1 MYKFLKISLTNILFV
16 TSLVFCNQTNA
27 QNWDINL
34 LKQIN
39 PSNPNSSTWKNISS
53 TAEPICVAAP
63 ISMFAVS
70 LINHDQNLKKNSFKL
85 AESLIVTAAIAE
97 VMKVTINRDRPFVKY
112 PLDVFP
118 NQIDETGKSM
128 PSGHTAFAFTTATS
142 IYLAYPKWYVALP
155 AFTWATAVGYSRMY
169 LGQHYPSDVLMGAI
183 VGGGS
188 ACLTNWLNKKF
199 IEKKKVKMVKAPA

>member
-1 MYKFLKISLTNILFV
+1 MHSILKPISFSLLF
-16 TSLVFCNQTNA
+16 TSSIIFCNQLHA

-53 TAEPICVAAP
+53 TSEPLCVAAP
-63 ISMFAVS
+63 IGMFVVS
-70 LINHDQNLKKNSFKL
+70 LVNHDQNLKRNSFKL
-85 AESLIVTAAIAE
+85 AESVVITAAITE

-128 PSGHTAFAFTTATS
+128 PSAHTALAFTTATS

-169 LGQHYPSDVLMGAI
+169 LGQHYPSDVLVGAI

>member
-1 MYKFLKISLTNILFV
+1 MQKLLKICLTNILFI

-39 PSNPNSSTWKNISS
+39 PSNPNSSAWKNISS
-53 TAEPICVAAP
+53 TAEPLCVAAP
-63 ISMFAVS
+63 IGMFAVS
-70 LINHDQNLKKNSFKL
+70 LMNHDQDLKKNSYKL
-85 AESLIVTAAIAE
+85 AESIVVTAAIAE
-97 VMKVTINRDRPFVKY
+97 VMKVAINRDRPFVKY

-118 NQIDETGKSM
+118 NQINETGKSM
-128 PSGHTAFAFTTATS
+128 PSAHTALAFTTATS
-142 IYLAYPKWYVALP
+142 LYLAYPKWYVALP

>member
-1 MYKFLKISLTNILFV
+1 MNSFLKPLSFTLIFVSSLF
-16 TSLVFCNQTNA
+16 FFNQLNG

-53 TAEPICVAAP
+53 TSEPLCVAAP
-63 ISMFAVS
+63 IGMFAVS
-70 LINHDQNLKKNSFKL
+70 LINHDQNLKKYSFQL
-85 AESLIVTAAIAE
+85 AESIVITAAISE

-128 PSGHTAFAFTTATS
+128 PSAHTALAFTTATS

-155 AFTWATAVGYSRMY
+155 AFTWATAVGYSRLY
-169 LGQHYPSDVLMGAI
+169 LGQHYPSDVIIGAI

-188 ACLTNWLNKKF
+188 AYLTNWLNKKF
-199 IEKKKVKMVKAPA
+199 IEKKKTKMVKAPA

>member
-1 MYKFLKISLTNILFV
+1 MHKILKISLANILFIS
-16 TSLVFCNQTNA
+16 SLVFCNQANA

-39 PSNPNSSTWKNISS
+39 PSNPNSSGWKNISS
-53 TAEPICVAAP
+53 SAEPICVAAP
-63 ISMFAVS
+63 IGMFAVS

-85 AESLIVTAAIAE
+85 AESLVVTAAIAE
-97 VMKVTINRDRPFVKY
+97 VMKVTINRDRPFVTY

-118 NQIDETGKSM
+118 NQINETGKSM

-169 LGQHYPSDVLMGAI
+169 LGQHYPSDVLVGAI
-183 VGGGS
+183 VGSGS

-199 IEKKKVKMVKAPA
+199 IEKKKVKIVNIP

>member
-1 MYKFLKISLTNILFV
+1 MNSFLKSISFSILLV
-16 TSLVFCNQTNA
+16 SSIVFCNQLNA

-53 TAEPICVAAP
+53 TSEPICVAAP
-63 ISMFAVS
+63 IGMFAVS
-70 LINHDQNLKKNSFKL
+70 LINHDQNLKKNAIPL
-85 AESLIVTAAIAE
+85 AESVVISAASTE
-97 VMKVTINRDRPFVKY
+97 VMNVAINRNRPFVKY

-118 NQIDETGKSM
+118 NQIDELGKSM
-128 PSGHTAFAFTTATS
+128 PSAHTALAFTTATS
-142 IYLAYPKWYVALP
+142 VYLAYPKWYVALP
-155 AFTWATAVGYSRMY
+155 AVCYSRMY
-169 LGQHYPSDVLMGAI
+169 LGQHYPSDVLVGAI

-199 IEKKKVKMVKAPA
+199 IDKKKVKMVKTPD

>member
-1 MYKFLKISLTNILFV
+1 MNSFLKPISFSLF
-16 TSLVFCNQTNA
+16 LVSSIFFCNQTDA

-39 PSNPNSSTWKNISS
+39 PTNPNSSTWKNIST
-53 TAEPICVAAP
+53 TAEPLCVAAP
-63 ISMFAVS
+63 IGMFAVS
-70 LINHDQNLKKNSFKL
+70 LINHDQNLKKNSYKL
-85 AESLIVTAAIAE
+85 AESIVITAAISE

-118 NQIDETGKSM
+118 NQKDELGKSM
-128 PSGHTAFAFTTATS
+128 PSAHTALAFTTATS

-169 LGQHYPSDVLMGAI
+169 LGQHYPSDVFIGAI

-188 ACLTNWLNKKF
+188 ACLTNWLNKKYR
-199 IEKKKVKMVKAPA
+199 EKKKVKMVKAPA

>member
-1 MYKFLKISLTNILFV
+1 MNRFLKFTIINLFFV
-16 TSLVFCNQTNA
+16 SSFVLFNQLNA

-39 PSNPNSSTWKNISS
+39 PSNPSSSTWKNISS
-53 TAEPICVAAP
+53 TSEPLCVAAP

-85 AESLIVTAAIAE
+85 AESIVITAAITE
-97 VMKVTINRDRPFVKY
+97 VMKVAINRDRPFIKY

-128 PSGHTAFAFTTATS
+128 PSAHTALAFTTATS

-169 LGQHYPSDVLMGAI
+169 LGQHYPSDVLVGAI

-188 ACLTNWLNKKF
+188 ACLSNWLNKKF
-199 IEKKKVKMVKAPA
+199 IEKKKMKMVKAPV

>member
-1 MYKFLKISLTNILFV
+1 MNAVLRVTVFSFLYIFTAF
-16 TSLVFCNQTNA
+16 FCSETAA

-39 PSNPNSSTWKNISS
+39 PSNPNNGTWKHISS

-85 AESLIVTAAIAE
+85 AESLVITAAITE
-97 VMKVTINRDRPFVKY
+97 VMKVTINRDRPFIKY

-199 IEKKKVKMVKAPA
+199 IEKKKIKMVKAPA

>member
-1 MYKFLKISLTNILFV
+1 MNRFIKFTTILVLFG
-16 TSLVFCNQTNA
+16 SSFFFCNQLNA

-53 TAEPICVAAP
+53 TSEPLCVAAP
-63 ISMFAVS
+63 IGMFAVS

-85 AESLIVTAAIAE
+85 AESIVITAAITE
-97 VMKVTINRDRPFVKY
+97 VMKITINRDRPFIKY

-118 NQIDETGKSM
+118 NQIDELGKSM
-128 PSGHTAFAFTTATS
+128 PSAHTALAFTTATS

-199 IEKKKVKMVKAPA
+199 IEKKKIKLVKVPA

>member
-1 MYKFLKISLTNILFV
+1 MNTFLKITITIILFV
-16 TSLVFCNQTNA
+16 SSLVFCHHANA

-53 TAEPICVAAP
+53 SAEPICVAAP

-85 AESLIVTAAIAE
+85 AESLVVTAAIAE

-112 PLDVFP
+112 PMDVFP
-118 NQIDETGKSM
+118 NKIDETGKSM
-128 PSGHTAFAFTTATS
+128 PSGHTAFAFTTATA

-188 ACLTNWLNKKF
+188 ACLTNWLNKKI
-199 IEKKKVKMVKAPA
+199 IEKTKVKKVNIP

>member
-1 MYKFLKISLTNILFV
+1 MHSILKPISF
-16 TSLVFCNQTNA
+16 SLLLSSSIIFCNQLQA

-53 TAEPICVAAP
+53 TSEPLSVAAP
-63 ISMFAVS
+63 IGMFVVS
-70 LINHDQNLKKNSFKL
+70 LVNHDQNLKRNSFKL
-85 AESLIVTAAIAE
+85 AESMVITAAITE

-128 PSGHTAFAFTTATS
+128 PSAHTALAFTTATS

-169 LGQHYPSDVLMGAI
+169 LGQHYPSDVLVGAI
-183 VGGGS
+183 VGGSS

>member
-1 MYKFLKISLTNILFV
+1 MHSFLRTRVVPILLMACIF
-16 TSLVFCNQTNA
+16 FCNQTSA

-39 PSNPNSSTWKNISS
+39 PTNPNSSGWKNISS
-53 TAEPICVAAP
+53 SSEPICVAAP
-63 ISMFAVS
+63 IGMFAVS
-70 LINHDQNLKKNSFKL
+70 LINHNQNLKKNAFKL
-85 AESLIVTAAIAE
+85 AESVVVTAAITE
-97 VMKVTINRDRPFVKY
+97 VLKVGINRDRPFIKY

-118 NQIDETGKSM
+118 YKADETGKSM
-128 PSGHTAFAFTTATS
+128 PSAHTALAFSTATS

-155 AFTWATAVGYSRMY
+155 AFTWAAAVGYSRMY
-169 LGQHYPSDVLMGAI
+169 LGQHYPSDVIIGSI

-199 IEKKKVKMVKAPA
+199 IEKKKTKMVKAPA

>member
-1 MYKFLKISLTNILFV
+1 
-16 TSLVFCNQTNA
+16 
-27 QNWDINL
+27 
-34 LKQIN
+34 
-39 PSNPNSSTWKNISS
+39 
-53 TAEPICVAAP
+53 
-63 ISMFAVS
+63 
-70 LINHDQNLKKNSFKL
+70 
-85 AESLIVTAAIAE
+85 
-97 VMKVTINRDRPFVKY
+97 
-112 PLDVFP
+112 LDVFP

-199 IEKKKVKMVKAPA
+199 IEKKKIKMVKAPA

>member
-1 MYKFLKISLTNILFV
+1 MNKFSMFFRINFLLVL
-16 TSLVFCNQTNA
+16 SLVFCGQPNA

-39 PSNPNSSTWKNISS
+39 PTHPNSSTWKNISS
-53 TAEPICVAAP
+53 SAEPICVAAP
-63 ISMFAVS
+63 IGMFAVS
-70 LINHDQNLKKNSFKL
+70 LINHDQNLKNNSFKL
-85 AESLIVTAAIAE
+85 AESLVITAAITE

-128 PSGHTAFAFTTATS
+128 PSGHTAFSFTTATS

-169 LGQHYPSDVLMGAI
+169 LGQHYPSDVLMGVI

-199 IEKKKVKMVKAPA
+199 IEKKKTKLTKIPT

>member
-1 MYKFLKISLTNILFV
+1 MNSFLKSTSFSILIISSIFL
-16 TSLVFCNQTNA
+16 CNQLNA

-53 TAEPICVAAP
+53 SAEPICIAAP

-85 AESLIVTAAIAE
+85 AESLVITAAITE

-118 NQIDETGKSM
+118 NKIDEYGKSM

-169 LGQHYPSDVLMGAI
+169 LGQHYPSDVLVGAI

-199 IEKKKVKMVKAPA
+199 IEKKKVKQVKAPA

>member
-1 MYKFLKISLTNILFV
+1 MNKISKYLLVNILFGFGF
-16 TSLVFCNQTNA
+16 VFSNQLQA

-39 PSNPNSSTWKNISS
+39 PTNPNSSTWKNISS
-53 TAEPICVAAP
+53 TSEPLCVAAP
-63 ISMFAVS
+63 IGMFAVS

-85 AESLIVTAAIAE
+85 AESIVITAAITE
-97 VMKVTINRDRPFVKY
+97 VMKVTINRDRPFIKY

-118 NQIDETGKSM
+118 NQVDETGKSM
-128 PSGHTAFAFTTATS
+128 PSAHTALAFTTATS

-169 LGQHYPSDVLMGAI
+169 LGQHYPSDVLVGAI
-183 VGGGS
+183 VGSGS

-199 IEKKKVKMVKAPA
+199 IEKKKTTLVKTPA

>member
-1 MYKFLKISLTNILFV
+1 MNSFLKTTAFSFLIISSIFLGDQIH
-16 TSLVFCNQTNA
+16 A

-53 TAEPICVAAP
+53 SAEPICIAAP

-85 AESLIVTAAIAE
+85 AESLVINAAITE
-97 VMKVTINRDRPFVKY
+97 VLKVTINRDRPFVTY

-118 NQIDETGKSM
+118 NKIDEYGKSM

-169 LGQHYPSDVLMGAI
+169 LGQHYPSDVLVGAI

-199 IEKKKVKMVKAPA
+199 IEKKKVKLVKAPA

>member
-1 MYKFLKISLTNILFV
+1 MNKFSKYLLFN
-16 TSLVFCNQTNA
+16 LLLIFGFIYNNQLHA

-39 PSNPNSSTWKNISS
+39 PTNPNSSTWKNISS
-53 TAEPICVAAP
+53 TSEPLCVAAP
-63 ISMFAVS
+63 VGMFVVS
-70 LINHDQNLKKNSFKL
+70 LINQDQNLKKNSFKL
-85 AESLIVTAAIAE
+85 AESIVITAAISE
-97 VMKVTINRDRPFVKY
+97 VMKVTMNRDRPFVKY

-128 PSGHTAFAFTTATS
+128 PSAHTALAFTTATS

-155 AFTWATAVGYSRMY
+155 AFTWATAVGYSRIY
-169 LGQHYPSDVLMGAI
+169 LGQHYPSDVLVGAI

-199 IEKKKVKMVKAPA
+199 VEKKKPLVKTPA

>member
-1 MYKFLKISLTNILFV
+1 MNRFIKFTTILVLFG
-16 TSLVFCNQTNA
+16 SSFFFCNQLNA

-53 TAEPICVAAP
+53 TSEPLCVAAP
-63 ISMFAVS
+63 IGMFAVS

-85 AESLIVTAAIAE
+85 AESIVITAAITE
-97 VMKVTINRDRPFVKY
+97 VMKITINRDRPFIKY

-118 NQIDETGKSM
+118 NQIDELGKSM
-128 PSGHTAFAFTTATS
+128 PSAHTALAFTTATS

-199 IEKKKVKMVKAPA
+199 IEKKKIKLVKAPA

>member
-1 MYKFLKISLTNILFV
+1 MKKFSKLVSVGFLFV
-16 TSLVFCNQTNA
+16 AGVLFSNYLNA
-27 QNWDINL
+27 QNLDINL

-39 PSNPNSSTWKNISS
+39 PPNPNSSVWKNISS
-53 TAEPICVAAP
+53 TAEPLCVAAP

-70 LINHDQNLKKNSFKL
+70 LINHDEKLKKNAFKV
-85 AESLIVTAAIAE
+85 AGSLLITAVISEGMKIA
-97 VMKVTINRDRPFVKY
+97 INRDRPFVKY

-118 NQIDETGKSM
+118 NEIKETGQSL

-142 IYLAYPKWYVALP
+142 IYLAYPKWYVAVP
-155 AFTWATAVGYSRMY
+155 AFTWASAVGYSRLY
-169 LGQHYPSDVLMGAI
+169 LGQHYPSDVIIGAI

-199 IEKKKVKMVKAPA
+199 IEKKKTKLVKQPS

>member
-1 MYKFLKISLTNILFV
+1 MHKFLKISLTNILFV
-16 TSLVFCNQTNA
+16 ASLVFCNQTNA

-39 PSNPNSSTWKNISS
+39 PSNPNSSSWKNISS
-53 TAEPICVAAP
+53 TAEPLCVAAP
-63 ISMFAVS
+63 IGMFAVS
-70 LINHDQNLKKNSFKL
+70 LINHDHNLKKNSFKL
-85 AESLIVTAAIAE
+85 AESLVVTAAVAE
-97 VMKVTINRDRPFVKY
+97 IMKVTINRDRPFVKY
-112 PLDVFP
+112 PLEVFP

-142 IYLAYPKWYVALP
+142 IYLAYPKWYVAIP

-199 IEKKKVKMVKAPA
+199 IDKKKVKMVKAPA

>member
-1 MYKFLKISLTNILFV
+1 MHLILKPISFSLLLTSSII
-16 TSLVFCNQTNA
+16 FCNQLQA

-53 TAEPICVAAP
+53 TSEPLSVAAP
-63 ISMFAVS
+63 IGMFVVS
-70 LINHDQNLKKNSFKL
+70 LVNHDQNLKRNSFKL
-85 AESLIVTAAIAE
+85 AESMVITAAITE

-128 PSGHTAFAFTTATS
+128 PSAHTALAFTTATS

-169 LGQHYPSDVLMGAI
+169 LGQHYPSDVLVGAI
-183 VGGGS
+183 VGGSS

>member
-1 MYKFLKISLTNILFV
+1 MHLKFKSIVFPILLV
-16 TSLVFCNQTNA
+16 TSFFFSNPIQA

-39 PSNPNSSTWKNISS
+39 PSNPNSSTWKNITS

-63 ISMFAVS
+63 ISMFAIS
-70 LINHDQNLKKNSFKL
+70 LINKDQNLKKNSIKL
-85 AESLIVTAAIAE
+85 AESIVITAAITE
-97 VMKVTINRDRPFVKY
+97 VVKLGINRDRPFVKY

-118 NQIDETGKSM
+118 NKIEETGKSM

-142 IYLAYPKWYVALP
+142 IYLAYPKWYIAVP
-155 AFTWATAVGYSRMY
+155 AFTWASAVGYSRLY
-169 LGQHYPSDVLMGAI
+169 LGQHYPTDVIMGAI

-199 IEKKKVKMVKAPA
+199 IEKKKSTLVKVPN

>member
-1 MYKFLKISLTNILFV
+1 MNRFFKFTIINLFFV
-16 TSLVFCNQTNA
+16 SSFVLFNQLNA

-39 PSNPNSSTWKNISS
+39 PSNPSSSTWKNISS
-53 TAEPICVAAP
+53 TSEPLCVAAP

-85 AESLIVTAAIAE
+85 AESIVITAAITE
-97 VMKVTINRDRPFVKY
+97 VMKVAINRDRPFIKY

-128 PSGHTAFAFTTATS
+128 PSAHTALAFTTATS

-169 LGQHYPSDVLMGAI
+169 LGQHYPSDVLVGAI

-188 ACLTNWLNKKF
+188 ACLSNWLNKKF
-199 IEKKKVKMVKAPA
+199 IEKKKMKMVKAPV

>member
-1 MYKFLKISLTNILFV
+1 MHSILKTTVLSFFFVSSLF
-16 TSLVFCNQTNA
+16 FCNQIHA

-39 PSNPNSSTWKNISS
+39 PSNPNSTTWKGISS
-53 TAEPICVAAP
+53 TAEPLCVAAP

-70 LINHDQNLKKNSFKL
+70 LINQDQNLKKNSFKL
-85 AESLIVTAAIAE
+85 AESIIITAAIAE
-97 VMKVTINRDRPFVKY
+97 VMKVSINRDRPFVKY

-118 NQIDETGKSM
+118 NKIEETGKSM

-155 AFTWATAVGYSRMY
+155 AFTWATAVGYSRLY
-169 LGQHYPSDVLMGAI
+169 LGQHYPSDVMMGAI

-199 IEKKKVKMVKAPA
+199 IEKKKAKIVKAPA

>member
-1 MYKFLKISLTNILFV
+1 MHLKFKSIVFPILLV
-16 TSLVFCNQTNA
+16 TSFFFSNLIQA

-39 PSNPNSSTWKNISS
+39 PSNPNSSTWKNITS

-63 ISMFAVS
+63 ISMFAIS
-70 LINHDQNLKKNSFKL
+70 LINKDQNLKKNSIKL
-85 AESLIVTAAIAE
+85 AESIVITAAITE
-97 VMKVTINRDRPFVKY
+97 VVKLGINRDRPFVKY

-118 NQIDETGKSM
+118 NKIEETGKSM

-142 IYLAYPKWYVALP
+142 IYLAYPKWYIAVP
-155 AFTWATAVGYSRMY
+155 AFTWASAVGYSRLY
-169 LGQHYPSDVLMGAI
+169 LGQHYPTDVIMGAI

-199 IEKKKVKMVKAPA
+199 IEKKKSTLVKVPN

>member
-1 MYKFLKISLTNILFV
+1 MNSLLKSVKFSLL
-16 TSLVFCNQTNA
+16 LVSSIIFCNQLNA

-39 PSNPNSSTWKNISS
+39 PSNPSSSTWKHISS
-53 TAEPICVAAP
+53 SAEPICVAAP
-63 ISMFAVS
+63 IGMFAVS

-85 AESLIVTAAIAE
+85 AESLVITAAIAE

-155 AFTWATAVGYSRMY
+155 AFTWATAVGYSRLY
-169 LGQHYPSDVLMGAI
+169 LGQHYPSDVIIGSI

-199 IEKKKVKMVKAPA
+199 IEKKKPKMVKAPA

>member
-1 MYKFLKISLTNILFV
+1 MNSFLK
-16 TSLVFCNQTNA
+16 TSAFSFFFLSSIFLCRQVNA

-53 TAEPICVAAP
+53 SAEPICIAAP

-85 AESLIVTAAIAE
+85 AESLVITAAITE

-169 LGQHYPSDVLMGAI
+169 LGQHYPSDVLVGAI

-199 IEKKKVKMVKAPA
+199 IEKKKVKQVKAPA

>member
-1 MYKFLKISLTNILFV
+1 MNSFIKSIGFSILLV
-16 TSLVFCNQTNA
+16 SSIVFCNQLNA

-39 PSNPNSSTWKNISS
+39 PSNPNSSTWKTISS
-53 TAEPICVAAP
+53 TSEPLCVAAP
-63 ISMFAVS
+63 IGMFAAS

-85 AESLIVTAAIAE
+85 AESIVITAAITE

-118 NQIDETGKSM
+118 NQKDETGKSM
-128 PSGHTAFAFTTATS
+128 PSAHTALAFTTATS

-155 AFTWATAVGYSRMY
+155 AFTWASAVGYSRMY
-169 LGQHYPSDVLMGAI
+169 LGQHYPSDVLVGAI
-183 VGGGS
+183 LGGGS

-199 IEKKKVKMVKAPA
+199 IEKKKEKIIKIP

>member
-1 MYKFLKISLTNILFV
+1 
-16 TSLVFCNQTNA
+16 
-27 QNWDINL
+27 
-34 LKQIN
+34 
-39 PSNPNSSTWKNISS
+39 
-53 TAEPICVAAP
+53 VAAP
-63 ISMFAVS
+63 VGMFAVS

-85 AESLIVTAAIAE
+85 AESLVVTAVIAE
-97 VMKVTINRDRPFVKY
+97 ATKIAINRDRPFVKY

-118 NQIDETGKSM
+118 NQIEETGKSM

-142 IYLAYPKWYVALP
+142 IYLTYPKWYVAVP
-155 AFTWATAVGYSRMY
+155 AFTWATAVGYSRLY

-199 IEKKKVKMVKAPA
+199 IEKKKPKTVKAPA